1 MKRFERF
8 QKSRWEN
15 FYLENPEKRNYLAQN
30 LFIWVHLRNEKKP
43 PGQASKVGRPS
54 MELPGICFL
63 IRGAQATHTH
73 PPPFCSSPCS
83 QTRTKSTVKC
93 FTIKHGQNPQL
104 NGSQLNSDKSIVK
117 HRQNPRLNDF
127 TVKLEQNQQLK

>member
-1 MKRFERF
+1 MF

-63 IRGAQATHTH
+63 IRGAQATHTNS
-73 PPPFCSSPCS
+73 PPSVRAPA
-83 QTRTKSTVKC
+83 VKL
-93 FTIKHGQNPQL
+93 GQNPQL
-104 NGSQLNSDKSIVK
+104 NNSQLNADKI
-117 HRQNPRLNDF
+117 HN
-127 TVKLEQNQQLK
+127 